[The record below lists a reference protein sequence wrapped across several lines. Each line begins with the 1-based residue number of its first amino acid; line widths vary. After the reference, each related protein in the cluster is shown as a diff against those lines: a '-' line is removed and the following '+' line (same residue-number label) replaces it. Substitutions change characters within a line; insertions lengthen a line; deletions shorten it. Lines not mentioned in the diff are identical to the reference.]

1 MPRTSVVNAVQ
12 YRLRRL
18 LAIAAAVLTLPAL
31 AVVVGGARTPNA
43 FSREGLP
50 VEYLDVYSTAMGRN
64 IRVQFQPGGAA
75 APTSGPGEPKAVYLL
90 DGLRAQDDY
99 SGWDINTPAFEWFY
113 QLRHLRRDARRRPV
127 QLLHRLV
134 LAVELQQP
142 DLYL

>member
-18 LAIAAAVLTLPAL
+18 LAIAAAVFTVPAL
-31 AVVVGGARTPNA
+31 AVIVGSAPNANA

-75 APTSGPGEPKAVYLL
+75 APTSSPGGAAAPTSSPGGAAAPTSSPA
-90 DGLRAQDDY
+90 GAAAPTSSPAGAAAPTSSPGGAAAPTSSP
-99 SGWDINTPAFEWFY
+99 SGT
-113 QLRHLRRDARRRPV
+113 
-127 QLLHRLV
+127 
-134 LAVELQQP
+134 
-142 DLYL
+142 